1 MLLDNATNYP
11 NVSRTISGIGNVV
24 FDTDVVLLCDT
35 SLGIVELTLLEIPLN
50 HFSTQYKLYVVDN
63 SNNASINPIKI
74 IAPIGFLID
83 DQPFIFNSINNSS
96 IIVRI
101 SSNFDYNSSNYG
113 AIAVEDEGIL
123 ITSDV
128 RLIDFTGTGVTA
140 TASGN
145 NVTVAI
151 SGGAIAVSDESILL
165 TPSVISFNF
174 LGTGVTATAIGNAVT
189 VNVTAVPITTLDE
202 GVSLTTATSSLN
214 FTGTGVTAT
223 AIGNAVTVNVTA
235 VPITT
240 FDEGVLKTANTSSF
254 NFVGAGINA
263 SNVGGAVTITSFAVA
278 IETYDEGILKT
289 ATTQSFNFVGAGIT
303 ATNVGNAVTV
313 TVPQNLIQTLDEGI
327 SLTTATSSLNFVGAG
342 VVATNVGGAVTVTIA
357 GGGGSAIQTLDEGV
371 SLTLT
376 TASYNIVG
384 ANIRATNVVN
394 AVTITADPF
403 IVSHTY
409 ATLLTAISSNTL
421 IAGQTVLITDA
432 IYTTFFNTILIQVSL
447 EALSTNTISV
457 KGSGTFFNA
466 DYQTVGNYSGVAGY
480 TGQTGVYNASTSYT
494 VGKVCIYNNLHYKA
508 IAVSLNNLPTNVAFW
523 VLLTFTGAPALT
535 NGYIREIDII
545 NYNIQDNTII
555 YREDIRKNKV
565 YQDKVPSLNKVFALF
580 QFGKNSV
587 NNNNLV
593 NSSFVDIVNSTG
605 SFFFN
610 VLDNSELT
618 GVTANSNQNSG
629 SIASNNF
636 KNTTIIFFNLGV
648 ASSIQYNNFFS
659 SSLTI
664 NNQSSG
670 TIFYNDFGFNG
681 AIILG
686 NRGKFNSNKVYR
698 SIGSNFINVNPTF
711 NCELNLFDGCNITYL
726 DTNDLVSNIFI
737 NSTFSITNNTLVAP
751 ETFTNNQIINCST
764 FNLTNSG
771 NFNNNIID
779 NTSVNL
785 TVITVCNFNGNQFK
799 DSVLNLSYGF
809 SGTYGFTE
817 NIITNNSQVIFT
829 QDFIGQFNGNNL
841 NDSTIE
847 YQLDFTGKIDSN
859 VFNRSSLTYY
869 NNSNQ
874 FVQDNKITSTT
885 IEFYDFQ
892 NTPIINNDLIDCS
905 IIIQSNTLNMLN
917 NNWNNVLFNPYS
929 HNTLIVYNTIINT
942 AQYTF
947 NPNFQFI
954 NVVGGIC
961 ADGINTITRDLDFS
975 DPNIINL
982 LGYLVIPLCF
992 QNFYGIYLM
1001 NNCVAPI
1008 DTILNLSERYN
1019 TTFKFGTAGVLVQFF
1034 NGQNFPASPDGI
1046 CGTLGAIAYKLKAVL
1061 GVYSDEITFTKQPLG
1076 QLNIVVNYVQVA

>member
-83 DQPFIFNSINNSS
+83 EQPFIFNSINNSS

-113 AIAVEDEGIL
+113 TLAVEDEGIL
-123 ITSDV
+123 IASDV

-189 VNVTAVPITTLDE
+189 VNVTAVPITT
-202 GVSLTTATSSLN
+202 
-214 FTGTGVTAT
+214 F
-223 AIGNAVTVNVTA
+223 
-235 VPITT
+235 
-240 FDEGVLKTANTSSF
+240 
-254 NFVGAGINA
+254 
-263 SNVGGAVTITSFAVA
+263 
-278 IETYDEGILKT
+278 DEGILKT
-289 ATTQSFNFVGAGIT
+289 ANTSSFNFVGAGIT

-313 TVPQNLIQTLDEGI
+313 TVPQNLIQTLDEGV

-480 TGQTGVYNASTSYT
+480 TGQTGVYNALTSYT

-523 VLLTFTGAPALT
+523 VLLAFTGVPALT

-545 NYNIQDNTII
+545 NYNIQDNTIT
-555 YREDIRKNKV
+555 YREDIRKNRV

-580 QFGKNSV
+580 PFGKNSV

-593 NSSFVDIVNSTG
+593 NQSFVDIVNCTG
-605 SFFFN
+605 SFFYN
-610 VLDNSELT
+610 DLDSSELT
-618 GVTANSNQNSG
+618 GIVTNSNENSG
-629 SIASNNF
+629 IINNNNF
-636 KNTTIIFFNLGV
+636 KNIGMSFRNLGS
-648 ASSIQYNNFFS
+648 ASTIAYNNFFQS
-659 SSLTI
+659 TLSFNNSASGTI
-664 NNQSSG
+664 NN
-670 TIFYNDFGFNG
+670 NDFGFNG
-681 AIILG
+681 ALTLQ
-686 NRGKFNSNKVYR
+686 NTGKFNSNKVYR
-698 SIGSNFINVNPTF
+698 LIGSNFIGCVGAGS
-711 NCELNLFDGCNITYL
+711 NCENNLFDTCNITS
-726 DTNDLVSNIFI
+726 LVTFSMEFNIFI
-737 NSTFSITNNTLVAP
+737 NSTFSILNQALAP
-751 ETFTNNQIINCST
+751 DYFTNNQIINCPN
-764 FNLTNSG
+764 FNLTTTG

-785 TVITVCNFNGNQFK
+785 SVVTGCFFNGNQFK
-799 DSVLNLSYGF
+799 ESNLNLSYGF
-809 SGTYGFTE
+809 SGTYNFDN
-817 NIITNNSQVIFT
+817 NIIQNKSQVIFT
-829 QDFIGQFNGNNL
+829 QDFSGAFAGNNL
-841 NDSTIE
+841 NQSTIE
-847 YQLDFTGKIDSN
+847 YQLDYSGKFDNN
-859 VFNRSSLTYY
+859 VFNKSILTYY
-869 NNSNQ
+869 DNSNQ
-874 FVQDNKITSTT
+874 FITSNNITSTN
-885 IEFYDFQ
+885 IDFYIFQ
-892 NTPIINNDLIDCS
+892 ATSILCNDLMDCS
-905 IIIQSNTLNMLN
+905 ITIQNDSINMLN
-917 NNWNNVLFNPYS
+917 NNWNNVLFNPFS
-929 HNTLIVYNTIINT
+929 HAPIIVANTIINT
-942 AQYTF
+942 AQY
-947 NPNFQFI
+947 NYDVNFLFI
-954 NVVGGIC
+954 NVFGGIC
-961 ADGINTITRDLDFS
+961 ADGINTITRELDFA
-975 DPNIINL
+975 DAFIKVGGDLAIPN
-982 LGYLVIPLCF
+982 CF
-992 QNFYGIYLM
+992 QNFYGIYLII
-1001 NNCVAPI
+1001 NGTAIVTRI
-1008 DTILNLSERYN
+1008 FNLSERYN
-1019 TTFKFGTAGVLVQFF
+1019 TTFKFGTTGVLVQFF
-1034 NGQNFPASPDGI
+1034 QSQALPSVLNGIASNLGNF
-1046 CGTLGAIAYKLKAVL
+1046 AYKLKSQL
-1061 GVYSDEITFTKQPLG
+1061 GVYTDEITFTKQPLG
-1076 QLNIVVNYVQVA
+1076 KINIVVNYVQVA